1 MWIDDLERRK
11 ANVRTAARYYV
22 EYKWSMRKIAENMCI
37 GETTVRRYLN
47 QYLKHIDDELYVQV
61 QRRKQEVKKW

>member
-1 MWIDDLERRK
+1 MRIDDDLEK
-11 ANVRTAARYYV
+11 QAVICIAARYYV
-22 EYKWSMRKIAENMCI
+22 EYKWSMKKIAENMCV
-37 GETTVRRYLN
+37 GETTIRRWLN